1 MRSTLQPA
9 IVLFALLTLV
19 TGVAYPLAV
28 TVGANALFPQKATG
42 SLIREGDRLVGS
54 ELMGQAFDDPR
65 YFWGRPSATGPV
77 PYNGLGGSGSN
88 QATTNPALVDAVR
101 DRVARLQDADPGN
114 QAPVPVDL
122 VTASAS
128 GLDPHISPAAARF
141 QSSRIA
147 RERQL
152 SVDQVEALITANT
165 EQPTFGVLG
174 QARVHV
180 LKLNRALDS
189 AK

>member
-1 MRSTLQPA
+1 MRSLLQPA
-9 IVLFALLTLV
+9 IVLFALLSLV
-19 TGVAYPLAV
+19 TGVAYPLMV
-28 TVGANALFPQKATG
+28 TLGADILFPQNASG
-42 SLIREGDRLVGS
+42 SLLREGDRLVGS
-54 ELMGQAFDDPR
+54 ELLGQAFDAPQ

-88 QATTNPALVDAVR
+88 QATTNPALLEAVR
-101 DRVARLQDADPGN
+101 ERVAQLRDADPGN

-128 GLDPHISPAAARF
+128 GLDPHISPAAARY

-147 RERQL
+147 KERQL
-152 SVDQVEALITANT
+152 SVDQVEALIHQHT

-180 LKLNRALDS
+180 LKLNRALDA